1 VETIAPFAGSA
12 SLRVIT
18 KNSLSEVGA
27 GRSPKRA
34 RRQMQ
39 RLLDEA
45 QPAVLCTHKP
55 VLAEVFIV
63 LREAAPPDVAAEVP
77 SKDPYLAPGEVL
89 VAHVVAAG
97 PHRVV
102 TVERHQPQA

>member
-1 VETIAPFAGSA
+1 VAPFAESA

-39 RLLDEA
+39 RLLDRG

-55 VLAEVFIV
+55 VLGEVFTV
-63 LREAAPPDVAAEVP
+63 LRDGASPDVAAEVP
-77 SKDPYLAPGEVL
+77 SENPFLAPGEVL
-89 VAHVVAAG
+89 VAHVLATG

-102 TVERHQPQA
+102 TVERHQPRA